1 MSPATPAGL
10 PTRLAQTLFAP
21 WARLG
26 LLALL
31 LAGAATSVLLYEPQ
45 KLLTH
50 GLPAGLAGGAGV
62 VLYAVAYGLCT
73 MAFVPRP
80 ILNLAAGALFGA
92 SLGTVAAVAGTTA
105 GAAISF
111 GLGRLLGQ
119 DALRTLVRGRWLEA
133 ADGQLSRHGFRSML
147 MMRLLPGIPFSPS
160 NYAASV
166 SRMGWPG
173 FLLGTTLGSVPNTAA
188 YVVAGGTATSPTSP
202 AFLISFAFVVLSAAF
217 GAVMAWRKRAGLRRA
232 AASLR
237 AARSAR
243 KQRGAQQESHAEVR
257 VPAGAGHRA

>member
-1 MSPATPAGL
+1 
-10 PTRLAQTLFAP
+10 LFAP

-26 LLALL
+26 LLVLL
-31 LAGAATSVLLYEPQ
+31 LAGAATSVLLYQPQ
-45 KLLTH
+45 ELLTH
-50 GLPAGLAGGAGV
+50 GLPAGLTGAAGV
-62 VLYAVAYGLCT
+62 ALFAAAYGLCV

-80 ILNLAAGALFGA
+80 VLNLAAGALFGA
-92 SLGTVAAVAGTTA
+92 QLGTVAALAGTAT
-105 GAAISF
+105 GAAIAF

-173 FLLGTTLGSVPNTAA
+173 FLAGTTLGSLPNTAA

-217 GAVMAWRKRAGLRRA
+217 GAVMAWRKRAGLRSA

-237 AARSAR
+237 SAHAERKARKAEPAARP
-243 KQRGAQQESHAEVR
+243 EVR
-257 VPAGAGHRA
+257 VPAGQRA

>member
-1 MSPATPAGL
+1 MSPPARPAGL
-10 PTRLAQTLFAP
+10 PTRLARTLFAP

-26 LLALL
+26 LLVLL
-31 LAGAATSVLLYEPQ
+31 LAMAATSVLLYQPQ
-45 KLLTH
+45 ELLTH
-50 GLPAGLAGGAGV
+50 GLPANLTGAGGVA
-62 VLYAVAYGLCT
+62 LFAAAYGLCV

-80 ILNLAAGALFGA
+80 VLNLAAGALFGA
-92 SLGTVAAVAGTTA
+92 QLGTVAALAGTAT
-105 GAAISF
+105 GAAIAF

-119 DALRTLVRGRWLEA
+119 EALRTLVRGRWLEA

-147 MMRLLPGIPFSPS
+147 IMRLLPGIPFSPS

-173 FLLGTTLGSVPNTAA
+173 FLAGTTLGSLPNTAA

-202 AFLISFAFVVLSAAF
+202 AFLISFAFVVLSAVF
-217 GAVMAWRKRAGLRRA
+217 GAVMAWRKRAGLRSA

-237 AARSAR
+237 SAR
-243 KQRGAQQESHAEVR
+243 ADRKARKAQPTARPEVR
-257 VPAGAGHRA
+257 VPAGQRA

>member
-1 MSPATPAGL
+1 MSPPATPAGL

-31 LAGAATSVLLYEPQ
+31 LAGAATSVLVYEPQ
-45 KLLTH
+45 KLLMH
-50 GLPAGLAGGAGV
+50 GLPAGLSGGAGV
-62 VLYAVAYGLCT
+62 VLFALAYGLCV

-80 ILNLAAGALFGA
+80 FLNLAAGALFGA
-92 SLGTVAAVAGTTA
+92 QLGTVGALAGTA
-105 GAAISF
+105 VGAAINF
-111 GLGRLLGQ
+111 GLGRLLSQ
-119 DALRTLVRGRWLEA
+119 DALRSLVRGRWLEA

-147 MMRLLPGIPFSPS
+147 MMRLLPGVPFSPS

-173 FLLGTTLGSVPNTAA
+173 FLAGTTLGSLPNTAA
-188 YVVAGGTATSPTSP
+188 YVVAGGTAMSPTSP
-202 AFLISFAFVVLSAAF
+202 AFLVSFAFVVLSAAF
-217 GAVMAWRKRAGLRRA
+217 GAAMAWRKRARLRHA
-232 AASLR
+232 AASVR

-243 KQRGAQQESHAEVR
+243 RAGRTEAAVRAEVR
-257 VPAGAGHRA
+257 LPAGQRA